1 MRFFPGCSIFFLLFG
16 KDRHTL
22 QSSLSLTSLHSHLF
36 CDRIT
41 YVVQNTVRTMHR
53 IKITALA
60 LFMLSGVS
68 IGQTSVQTGDFAM
81 LFPSVPGSVSEQHT
95 GDAFPSGRTRTAI
108 PAAEMPDLMHFTP
121 RTLPASFD
129 ALPIPMGMTDQG
141 SPEADLISFEGSY
154 VKDLVRLNWTVRH
167 NADALGFAVERRS
180 QADERWST
188 VSYERA
194 DTKRN
199 RSGYCYFDR
208 SGVRGVTYYRIRQVA
223 ANGKSVPTPAIC
235 VMPHLVPN
243 SFVIWQHTVDPF
255 TRFGTVSFG
264 LGSSMAV
271 SMTMIDSFG
280 RSVSTLLHTT
290 KLEAGHHFLPF
301 STYALPA
308 GVYSLRL
315 ETSEGVHFQRIA
327 VI

>member
-1 MRFFPGCSIFFLLFG
+1 
-16 KDRHTL
+16 
-22 QSSLSLTSLHSHLF
+22 
-36 CDRIT
+36 
-41 YVVQNTVRTMHR
+41 MHR

-68 IGQTSVQTGDFAM
+68 IAQTSEQTGDLAM
-81 LFPSVPGSVSEQHT
+81 LNPLVSGSVSEQHS
-95 GDAFPSGRTRTAI
+95 GDAFSSGRTHTAI
-108 PAAEMPDLMHFTP
+108 PTAEMPDLVHFTP
-121 RTLPASFD
+121 RTMSASFD
-129 ALPIPMGMTDQG
+129 ALPIPMGVIDQNT
-141 SPEADLISFEGSY
+141 PEADLVSFEGSY
-154 VKDLVRLNWTVRH
+154 VRDLVRLNWTVRH

-199 RSGYCYFDR
+199 KSGYSYFDR
-208 SGVRGVTYYRIRQVA
+208 SGVRGVTYYRLRQVA
-223 ANGKSVPTPAIC
+223 SNGKSVPTPAIC

-264 LGSSMAV
+264 LGSSMPV

-280 RSVSTLLHTT
+280 RNVSTLLYAA

-308 GVYSLRL
+308 GLYSLRL